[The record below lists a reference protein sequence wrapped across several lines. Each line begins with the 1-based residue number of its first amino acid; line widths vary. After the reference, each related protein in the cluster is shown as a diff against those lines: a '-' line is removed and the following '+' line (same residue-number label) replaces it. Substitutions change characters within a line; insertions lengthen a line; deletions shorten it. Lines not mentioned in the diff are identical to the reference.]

1 MRGTD
6 IGTVRIRAALSRPRS
21 ERPVNRLAI
30 LTWAVLIAAVLAAA
44 PRGVA
49 ARVADP
55 VPFPEHQRDHWAFQ
69 PVGSPAVPAPAG
81 ESPVDAF
88 VAARMAEAGIAP
100 GERADRITLIRRAT
114 FDLHGIP
121 PTPEQVDAFLADTSP
136 DAFARLV
143 DSLLASPRYGERW
156 ARHWLDL
163 ARYAESEGFKAD
175 ETRPNAWRYRDYVID
190 SLNADK
196 PYDRFVQEQIAG
208 DELWPAS
215 PQARIATGFNRHYP
229 DESNAAILMQRR
241 QEVLLDITDTVGSV
255 FMGLTYGCAKCHDH
269 KFDPILQADYYRL
282 QAFFSNVTAD
292 DEVHLLTEAERAERA
307 RQKAAWEEATARIRA
322 QMDEMLEAKRADAF
336 ETQVNRRAPETRE
349 AFRKDPSER
358 TMYERLLFQK
368 HIWQMRYH
376 NDARLANSLK
386 GKAKERYRE
395 LEAELAGFDHLKP
408 AELPL
413 GMGIKELGAVAPKTH
428 ILSFANYAAPQD
440 EVEPGFLTLLDPQPA
455 AYEPALDGRSSGRRT
470 ALARWLTD
478 PANPLT
484 ARVMANRLWHYHFG
498 QGIVRTPSDFGLMGE
513 RPTHP
518 ELLDWLAGEFVRGGW
533 SLKHMHRVIMNS
545 DAYRQAS
552 DFREDAS
559 QADPLNRLL
568 WRFPPQRLE
577 GEVIRD
583 SMLAVSGR
591 LNHRVGG
598 PSAYPALPDGAAPPR
613 GGWDVPES
621 DHAQD
626 RRSVY
631 VFVRRN
637 SRYPMLESFDMPD
650 THESCARRS
659 TTTTAPQALALLNS
673 EHTLGWAQAMAGRV
687 LEEAGDDRGRQIESA
702 FRIAYSRAP
711 DGWERDTLLT
721 FLETQRGIIAERV
734 AAGETILLPDLASH
748 SLSDEDAAALVDA
761 CHMLLNSNE
770 FVYRN

>member
-1 MRGTD
+1 M
-6 IGTVRIRAALSRPRS
+6 
-21 ERPVNRLAI
+21 
-30 LTWAVLIAAVLAAA
+30 
-44 PRGVA
+44 
-49 ARVADP
+49 
-55 VPFPEHQRDHWAFQ
+55 
-69 PVGSPAVPAPAG
+69 
-81 ESPVDAF
+81 
-88 VAARMAEAGIAP
+88 
-100 GERADRITLIRRAT
+100 
-114 FDLHGIP
+114 
-121 PTPEQVDAFLADTSP
+121 
-136 DAFARLV
+136 
-143 DSLLASPRYGERW
+143 
-156 ARHWLDL
+156 
-163 ARYAESEGFKAD
+163 
-175 ETRPNAWRYRDYVID
+175 
-190 SLNADK
+190 
-196 PYDRFVQEQIAG
+196 QEQIAG

-307 RQKAAWEEATARIRA
+307 RQQAAWEEATARIRE
-322 QMDEMLEAKRADAF
+322 QMDELLETKRADAF
-336 ETQVNRRAPETRE
+336 ETQVNRRAPETQE

-386 GKAKERYRE
+386 GEAKERYRE
-395 LEAELAGFDHLKP
+395 LEAELASFDHLKP

-413 GMGIKELGAVAPKTH
+413 GMGIKELGPVAPKTH

-470 ALARWLTD
+470 ALAKWLTD
-478 PANPLT
+478 PANPSHGAGHGQPALALPLRAGNRPHAQRFRADGRAPDASRA
-484 ARVMANRLWHYHFG
+484 AR
-498 QGIVRTPSDFGLMGE
+498 
-513 RPTHP
+513 
-518 ELLDWLAGEFVRGGW
+518 LAGRRIRPRRLEPQAHAPRHHEFGRLPAGFRLPGG
-533 SLKHMHRVIMNS
+533 
-545 DAYRQAS
+545 
-552 DFREDAS
+552 
-559 QADPLNRLL
+559 
-568 WRFPPQRLE
+568 RFPGRPLE
-577 GEVIRD
+577 TACSGASRP
-583 SMLAVSGR
+583 SGSKAKSSGTRCSRFSGR

-621 DHAQD
+621 AHAQD

-673 EHTLGWAQAMAGRV
+673 EHTLGWAQAMAGPRPRGSWRRPRPSDRVRLPDCV
-687 LEEAGDDRGRQIESA
+687 LEGARRLGEGHAANVFSRPSA
-702 FRIAYSRAP
+702 ASLPSASRRARPFSCRILP
-711 DGWERDTLLT
+711 LT
-721 FLETQRGIIAERV
+721 
-734 AAGETILLPDLASH
+734 P
-748 SLSDEDAAALVDA
+748 
-761 CHMLLNSNE
+761 
-770 FVYRN
+770 

>member
-1 MRGTD
+1 M
-6 IGTVRIRAALSRPRS
+6 
-21 ERPVNRLAI
+21 
-30 LTWAVLIAAVLAAA
+30 
-44 PRGVA
+44 
-49 ARVADP
+49 ADEL
-55 VPFPEHQRDHWAFQ
+55 PFSEHQRSHWSFQ
-69 PVGSPAVPAPAG
+69 PVGTPPVPAPARG
-81 ESPVDAF
+81 NPVDAF
-88 VAARMAEAGIAP
+88 VSARMAERGLAHGP
-100 GERADRITLIRRAT
+100 RSDKVTLIRRAT

-121 PTPEQVDAFLADTSP
+121 PTPEAVDTFLADTSP

-143 DSLLASPRYGERW
+143 DRLLSSPRYGERW

-208 DELWPAS
+208 DELWPES
-215 PQARIATGFNRHYP
+215 PEARIATGFNRHYP

-282 QAFFSNVTAD
+282 QAFFSNVTTD
-292 DEVHLLTEAERAERA
+292 DEIHLLSEAERAERD
-307 RQKAAWEEATARIRA
+307 RKQVGWEAATAHIRA
-322 QMDEMLEAKRADAF
+322 EMDELLDAKRAEAF
-336 ETQVNRRAPETRE
+336 QNQVDRRSPETRA
-349 AFRKDPSER
+349 AFRKNPSER
-358 TMYERLLFQK
+358 NMYERLLFQQ
-368 HIWQMRYH
+368 HMWQMRYH
-376 NDARLANSLK
+376 NDQRLANSLK

-395 LEAELAGFDHLKP
+395 LEDELAEFDDVKP
-408 AELPL
+408 ADLPL
-413 GMGIKELGAVAPKTH
+413 GMGIRELGAEAPKTH
-428 ILSFANYAAPQD
+428 VLSFANYAAPLD

-455 AYEPALDGRSSGRRT
+455 SYAPALDGRSSGRRT

-484 ARVMANRLWHYHFG
+484 ARVMANRIWHYHFG

-513 RPTHP
+513 RPSHP

-533 SLKHMHRVIMNS
+533 SLKHMHRLIMNS
-545 DAYRQAS
+545 DTYQQGSA
-552 DFREDAS
+552 FREGAS

-583 SMLAVSGR
+583 SMLSVSGR
-591 LNHRVGG
+591 LNFQVGG
-598 PSAYPALPDGAAPPR
+598 PSAYPALPPGAAPPR
-613 GGWDVPES
+613 GGWDVPE
-621 DHAQD
+621 DAHAQD

-673 EHTLGWAQAMAGRV
+673 EHTLGWAQGMAGRV
-687 LEEAGDDRGRQIESA
+687 LAEAGDDRRRQVESA
-702 FRIAYSRAP
+702 FRIAYARVP
-711 DGWERDTLLT
+711 DGWEKDTVLT
-721 FLETQRGIIAERV
+721 FFDSQREIIAERV
-734 AAGETILLPDLASH
+734 AAGEALLLPDFDSH
-748 SLSDEDAAALVDA
+748 SMSDEDAAALVDL